1 MYANASA
8 SLGGCT
14 GLDVPAG
21 WDGVASTSYYGYMG
35 TSCNCGKNNFGQAS
49 WQANTGE
56 SLGIGQGIYSGA
68 VNQKLFGGTLN
79 SAGQPGCG
87 SSCGVC
93 YELMTTGVNAYNG
106 GTAGGSTIQMMVVD
120 ACYSNAGA
128 PNWCSSNTDF
138 GEDDFGCSVHFDIDT
153 DPTEGNVP
161 AIGQDGS
168 TWT

>member
-1 MYANASA
+1 MTHSSFTFPQTTFEVAVR
-8 SLGGCT
+8 SLCWYRHT
-14 GLDVPAG
+14 K
-21 WDGVASTSYYGYMG
+21 S
-35 TSCNCGKNNFGQAS
+35 KIKQ
-49 WQANTGE
+49 NTGE

-128 PNWCSSNTDF
+128 PNWCSSNTDS

-153 DPTEGNVP
+153 DPTEGGVP

-168 TWT
+168 TWTRK

>member
-1 MYANASA
+1 MR
-8 SLGGCT
+8 SLCWYRHT
-14 GLDVPAG
+14 K
-21 WDGVASTSYYGYMG
+21 S
-35 TSCNCGKNNFGQAS
+35 KIKQ
-49 WQANTGE
+49 NTGE

-128 PNWCSSNTDF
+128 PNWCSSNTDS

-153 DPTEGNVP
+153 DPTEGGVP

-168 TWT
+168 TWTRKWWSA